1 MNVMTPETKLPNLEN
16 KNIKL
21 AVIYALLA
29 SLCNALMSIFV
40 KLIGEG
46 QSTVE
51 VIFFRFFIGLLILLP
66 WLLTEKNLFSTP
78 YLSKLFLRSITTLL
92 AMACVFYSLKYL
104 PVANVVLLNNTFPLF
119 IPFLVLIMFKI
130 KTSLK
135 LWISVIIGFIGVAF
149 VFHAHLN
156 TLLNGAVFIALASGL
171 LSALAILQIRL
182 LSDHVSPKQVLF
194 YMLFF
199 CTIMTAIILP
209 FDFKMPTSHE
219 LILLV
224 MVGLFGAGYQLFITL
239 ALYYALAR
247 IVSPLFFSAVLFAVI
262 LDWLIWGIIPTFGSF
277 VGMLLVIFGGIMTIV
292 LRDKKQ

>member
-1 MNVMTPETKLPNLEN
+1 MDGVASEKKLPNLEN

-21 AVIYALLA
+21 AVIYALLG
-29 SLCNALMSIFV
+29 SLCNAIMSIFV

-51 VIFFRFFIGLLILLP
+51 VTFFRFFIGLLILLP
-66 WLLTEKNLFSTP
+66 WLLTEKKMFSTS
-78 YLSKLFLRSITTLL
+78 YLSKLFLRSMTTLL
-92 AMACVFYSLKYL
+92 AMGCVFYSLKYL

-119 IPFLVLIMFKI
+119 IPFLVLIMLKI

-135 LWISVIIGFIGVAF
+135 HWISVIIGFIGVAF
-149 VFHAHLN
+149 VFQAHLHTTFN
-156 TLLNGAVFIALASGL
+156 SAILIALASGF

-199 CTIMTAIILP
+199 CTIVTALLLP
-209 FDFKMPTSHE
+209 FYFKMPTLHE
-219 LILLV
+219 LNLLIW
-224 MVGLFGAGYQLFITL
+224 VGVFGAGYQLFITL

-262 LDWLIWGIIPTFGSF
+262 LDWLIWGIIPTLGSF
-277 VGMLLVIFGGIMTIV
+277 VGMALVIFGGIMTV
-292 LRDKKQ
+292 VQRDKKT